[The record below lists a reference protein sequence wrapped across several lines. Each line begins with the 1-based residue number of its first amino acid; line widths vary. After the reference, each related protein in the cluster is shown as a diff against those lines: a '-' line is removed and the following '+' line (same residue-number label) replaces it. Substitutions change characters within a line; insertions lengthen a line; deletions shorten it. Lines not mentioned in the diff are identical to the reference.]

1 MGKMID
7 QYDFSMQFYLFSIK
21 FFPLNVVKVVIDRS
35 TKNSF
40 AILIF
45 NEKLQE
51 YFILAIFQKNI

>member
-1 MGKMID
+1 MRKMID